1 MSPNDSGRDEMEALR
16 NTLPINRRGVL
27 SGIGAGAMAAG
38 LGTGIAAADEHGESP
53 PLAEVSGEDVHPVF
67 GFAALSQEIDP
78 PVAPDHEIEAIIRPR
93 EGREIPEFFF
103 EPTGL
108 AIEPGDT
115 VRFSLVT
122 PHHSVTAFHPAM
134 GFAPRVPEGVPPFS
148 SPVLPVNAYWLY
160 TFEEEGVYDVHC
172 GPHEIFG
179 HVGRIVAGSATGPGA
194 EPVPG
199 PGPAEE
205 PMDDEGEAES
215 DGESEGEGEG
225 PELRPPSGTTATVL
239 NDRSLQPECILRNGT
254 VSWEKIDD
262 ENKQLR
268 L

>member
-1 MSPNDSGRDEMEALR
+1 MTPTNNGSGDDDRYNANVTRDA
-16 NTLPINRRGVL
+16 LPIGRRGVL
-27 SGIGAGAMAAG
+27 SAVGAGTMLAG
-38 LGTGIAAADEHGESP
+38 FGTGVGAADEHGDTLP
-53 PLAEVSGEDVHPVF
+53 TAEVSGGEVHPVF
-67 GFAALSQEIDP
+67 GFAALSGEIEP
-78 PVAPDHEIEAIIRPR
+78 PLTPDHEVQALIRPR
-93 EGREIPEFFF
+93 EDREIPEFFF

-108 AIEPGDT
+108 AVEPGDT

-134 GFAPRVPEGVPPFS
+134 GFAPRVPENVPPFS

-160 TFEEEGVYDVHC
+160 TFAEEGVYDFHC
-172 GPHEIFG
+172 GPHEMFG

-199 PGPAEE
+199 P
-205 PMDDEGEAES
+205 
-215 DGESEGEGEG
+215 ESESTGGGGEDESETTG
-225 PELRPPSGTTATVL
+225 PELRSPTGTAASVL

-262 ENKQLR
+262 ENKQLV